1 MAFLY
6 LPLVQMQRVQL
17 QQTIYQHL
25 IKRSKLNSSL
35 QAFERHCPLCA
46 PQLELGWIQIMDSRI
61 ILQVNRSMDLNL
73 RCEYFGQKPSEAL
86 SKFKDCTVENKRRNL
101 SA

>member
-6 LPLVQMQRVQL
+6 LPLVQMQHVQL

-35 QAFERHCPLCA
+35 QALNAIVRRVPHSLHW
-46 PQLELGWIQIMDSRI
+46 LDSD
-61 ILQVNRSMDLNL
+61 N
-73 RCEYFGQKPSEAL
+73 G
-86 SKFKDCTVENKRRNL
+86 
-101 SA
+101 